1 MDAVVGIY
9 SSSVYPSL
17 SIDDCKP
24 EFRAPNPNGWAYWVG
39 TSFATPIISALL
51 ARIIQ
56 LNGGVLPPNVD
67 LLQDIINAVP
77 AGQVTWTH
85 LDPSIDPA
93 GSEAGFMIQAVQCRP
108 AEEDN
113 GEEEV
118 DIEVISVIQKGEE
131 VDIEVIDVVV
141 KEQ

>member
-1 MDAVVGIY
+1 
-9 SSSVYPSL
+9 
-17 SIDDCKP
+17 
-24 EFRAPNPNGWAYWVG
+24 
-39 TSFATPIISALL
+39 
-51 ARIIQ
+51 
-56 LNGGVLPPNVD
+56 
-67 LLQDIINAVP
+67 
-77 AGQVTWTH
+77 

-118 DIEVISVIQKGEE
+118 DIEVISVVQREEE

-141 KEQ
+141 KE